1 MGCIYKEIKLQNKN
15 RGVHLITNEI
25 IKNIEE
31 IKKIDCGT
39 VNIFIKHTSASIT
52 INENTDIDVRKDFE
66 YYLNTVVPEKDP
78 NYTHI
83 QEGLDDMPAH
93 IKSILIGN
101 NITIPFKK
109 GKLSLGMWQGIYLCE
124 HRNKSKERTL
134 IITINY

>member
-25 IKNIEE
+25 INNIEE

-66 YYLNTVVPEKDP
+66 YYLNTAVPEKDP

-83 QEGLDDMPAH
+83 QEGPDDMPAH

-109 GKLSLGMWQGIYLCE
+109 GKLSLGTWQGIYLCE

>member
-25 IKNIEE
+25 INNIEE

-52 INENTDIDVRKDFE
+52 INENTEIDVRTDFE
-66 YYLNTVVPEKDP
+66 YYLNRIVPEKDP

-124 HRNKSKERTL
+124 HRNKS
-134 IITINY
+134 

>member
-15 RGVHLITNEI
+15 RGVHLITSEI
-25 IKNIEE
+25 INNIEE

-66 YYLNTVVPEKDP
+66 YYLNTVVTEKDP

>member
-1 MGCIYKEIKLQNKN
+1 M
-15 RGVHLITNEI
+15 
-25 IKNIEE
+25 
-31 IKKIDCGT
+31 
-39 VNIFIKHTSASIT
+39 
-52 INENTDIDVRKDFE
+52 
-66 YYLNTVVPEKDP
+66 PEKDP

>member
-15 RGVHLITNEI
+15 RGVHLITSEI
-25 IKNIEE
+25 INNIEE

-52 INENTDIDVRKDFE
+52 INENTDRDVRKDFE

>member
-25 IKNIEE
+25 INNIEE

-66 YYLNTVVPEKDP
+66 YYLNTAVPEKDP

>member
-1 MGCIYKEIKLQNKN
+1 M
-15 RGVHLITNEI
+15 
-25 IKNIEE
+25 
-31 IKKIDCGT
+31 
-39 VNIFIKHTSASIT
+39 
-52 INENTDIDVRKDFE
+52 
-66 YYLNTVVPEKDP
+66 PEKDP

-101 NITIPFKK
+101 NIIIPFKK
-109 GKLSLGMWQGIYLCE
+109 GKLSLGMWQGICLCE